1 MLVTGRSDR
10 STDVPDAVF
19 ARWHQFT
26 VAKLICVGVDLKI
39 VLAAIYTLVNGLIE
53 LSTGVHDTVML
64 RLNLFTV
71 QRYHARARVWELM
84 FPNYRRS
91 YTQTITWS

>member
-71 QRYHARARVWELM
+71 QRANVPELQKIVHT
-84 FPNYRRS
+84 NYNVVLNLH
-91 YTQTITWS
+91 ILV